1 MDIDKQRKIEKY
13 FDYYWSANKN
23 QAIDEQEE
31 INMLNQLPV
40 DTQNILYQEY
50 LYKKFLTV
58 FQDLFKIKKKSFDL
72 SDEIFYSWE
81 NP

>member
-31 INMLNQLPV
+31 INMLN
-40 DTQNILYQEY
+40 
-50 LYKKFLTV
+50 
-58 FQDLFKIKKKSFDL
+58 
-72 SDEIFYSWE
+72 
-81 NP
+81 